1 MRVLGFGDNIVDR
14 FVDRRVLYPGGN
26 CVNVAVYARWLGADS
41 SYLGVFGSDAYG
53 EFLRRS
59 LAAEDVSLAHCV
71 VREGDSGVT
80 DIRVEHGDR
89 VFQGWNGGGVTVT
102 EPIVLDDS
110 LVLYAGSF
118 DLVHSS
124 VYSSSEFELPKLRG
138 SNALVSFDFSA
149 DEAHRAAAY
158 LDQVCPAVDLALLS
172 TSELADAEVRDLL
185 VEVVDRG
192 ASLALATSGTAGSLL
207 WNGSRFIRGHADL
220 VAPGDIIDTMGCGDA
235 YLAAFAV
242 AMLDSGWSRRTVPS
256 AGAIESCLARAA
268 AFAAR
273 QTRVDGAF
281 GHGTPFSLQPKDTIF
296 VGGISPVG
304 QS

>member
-14 FVDRRVLYPGGN
+14 FIDRRVLYPGGN

-110 LVLYAGSF
+110 LVLYAGS
-118 DLVHSS
+118 
-124 VYSSSEFELPKLRG
+124 
-138 SNALVSFDFSA
+138 
-149 DEAHRAAAY
+149 
-158 LDQVCPAVDLALLS
+158 
-172 TSELADAEVRDLL
+172 
-185 VEVVDRG
+185 
-192 ASLALATSGTAGSLL
+192 
-207 WNGSRFIRGHADL
+207 
-220 VAPGDIIDTMGCGDA
+220 
-235 YLAAFAV
+235 
-242 AMLDSGWSRRTVPS
+242 
-256 AGAIESCLARAA
+256 
-268 AFAAR
+268 
-273 QTRVDGAF
+273 
-281 GHGTPFSLQPKDTIF
+281 
-296 VGGISPVG
+296 
-304 QS
+304 